1 MSAEFNTPFAL
12 PDGWGVFSIEALIKD
27 GVLDKPLD
35 GNHGGIHPKAS
46 DYVELGVPFI
56 MASDLEN
63 GRVDLANCKFISE
76 KQAKTLR
83 KGFSKAG
90 DVLLSH
96 KATIGRTA
104 IVQDSEHE
112 FIVLTPQVTYYR
124 IANKSRINSRY
135 LKSYFDSNF
144 FQSILGQWAGAGST
158 RAYLGI
164 TGQLKLP
171 IILPP
176 LDVQESIAGIVGS
189 LDDKIELNRQ
199 INQTLEQI
207 AQTLFKSWFV
217 DFEPVKAKLAALRT
231 LSPDLSQ
238 REREIVVERA
248 AMCAISGKREPELD
262 QLPPE
267 QYQQLAATAALFP
280 DALVESELGLI
291 PVG

>member
-135 LKSYFDSNF
+135 L
-144 FQSILGQWAGAGST
+144 G
-158 RAYLGI
+158 
-164 TGQLKLP
+164 
-171 IILPP
+171 
-176 LDVQESIAGIVGS
+176 V
-189 LDDKIELNRQ
+189 
-199 INQTLEQI
+199 
-207 AQTLFKSWFV
+207 
-217 DFEPVKAKLAALRT
+217 
-231 LSPDLSQ
+231 
-238 REREIVVERA
+238 
-248 AMCAISGKREPELD
+248 PECC
-262 QLPPE
+262 P
-267 QYQQLAATAALFP
+267 TC
-280 DALVESELGLI
+280 
-291 PVG
+291 